1 MRTIEEAKVVKMA
14 KLNNALYRLEA
25 IHKKMTEVEA
35 EFNEL
40 KRELLRIEGVEAEA
54 RAIFLQYEV
63 ELRTPNMSCWE
74 HAIQIENI
82 IGAVLEDVDQKIAA
96 KAYMADKSE
105 EL

>member
-1 MRTIEEAKVVKMA
+1 MRTIEEAEVVKMA

-54 RAIFLQYEV
+54 RVIFLQYEV
-63 ELRTPNMSCWE
+63 ELQTPNMSYWE
-74 HAIQIENI
+74 HASQIQSI
-82 IGAVLEDVDQKIAA
+82 IGADLEDVDRKTAA
-96 KAYMADKSE
+96 KAYMAHKS
-105 EL
+105 